1 MDSRRMCPH
10 CRAFI
15 TDKDRVCPY
24 CHEQV
29 GARAIDRRSPADAL
43 GGLIP
48 HGRVTTSMI
57 LLLNVGLFIATVVL
71 SMKSDNTGAVMALAL
86 STLSPFGAKYRARI
100 CSRAGWGA

>member
-24 CHEQV
+24 CNEKV
-29 GARAIDRRSPADAL
+29 GPRAVETRSDAPLL

-48 HGRVTTSMI
+48 QARFTTVLI
-57 LLLNVGLFIATVVL
+57 LIINFGFYLATVIY
-71 SMKSDNTGAVMALAL
+71 SMNSGTGDAMTID
-86 STLSPFGAKYRARI
+86 SRTLLRFGAKFEVLQNGQFWRLVT
-100 CSRAGWGA
+100 

>member
-29 GARAIDRRSPADAL
+29 GPRAVERRSDTPLL

-48 HGRVTTSMI
+48 QANFTTILI
-57 LLLNVGLFIATVVL
+57 LLINLGLYIATAWL
-71 SMKSDNTGAVMALAL
+71 SKSIKWT
-86 STLSPFGAKYRARI
+86 P
-100 CSRAGWGA
+100 

>member
-15 TDKDRVCPY
+15 TDKDRTCPY

-29 GARAIDRRSPADAL
+29 GPRAIDRRSPADVL

-48 HGRVTTSMI
+48 HERFTTAIFLLVNFGLYVAMVVNSMRMGNPGALMNFDMATLHQFGDKDARYI
-57 LLLNVGLFIATVVL
+57 LL
-71 SMKSDNTGAVMALAL
+71 
-86 STLSPFGAKYRARI
+86 
-100 CSRAGWGA
+100 AGQW

>member
-24 CHEQV
+24 CHEKV
-29 GARAIDRRSPADAL
+29 GERAIDRRSPADVL

-48 HGRVTTSMI
+48 QERFTTSMI

-71 SMKSDNTGAVMALAL
+71 SMKSDNTGALMGLD
-86 STLSPFGAKYRARI
+86 SRTLYQFGAKTGPA
-100 CSRAGWGA
+100 SSPASGGAS